1 MNYTMTIGELPEFS
15 MYLIFLIMPISMLG
29 MIIAQMSQAGASAT
43 RIFEILDARNEV
55 TDKPAALPLPA
66 MHGDIAFE
74 NVTFRYFGGGEP
86 VLKNVSFDVKPG
98 QTVALLG
105 ATGSGKTT
113 MINLIPRFYDP
124 TDGRIT
130 IDEQDIRDVTLESL
144 RAQIGIVLQE
154 TTLFSGT
161 IRDNNAFGKTDAR
174 IDEVEAASRA
184 AARSNAL
191 QSHEP
196 C

>member
-105 ATGSGKTT
+105 ATVSGKTT

-130 IDEQDIRDVTLESL
+130 IDGQDIRDVTLESL

-191 QSHEP
+191 PSHEP